1 LKNLELNK
9 HKQFLIIQTLLNKAS
24 SMNVLVL
31 GAGQLARMMALAV
44 KPLNINIRAF
54 DVGSGN
60 VVDPLST
67 NIIFGN
73 LTQGIEFADFITA
86 EFEHIDHQTLALCQ
100 ASGKLR
106 PSSQAIKVG
115 GDRRLEKDLLVKCNI
130 ANAKHQIITTK
141 ADFDQAL
148 AHLSFP
154 LILKSALAGYDGKGQ
169 WRLKDT
175 AKADETWLDIKAFFD
190 GGEQGVQHAVVA
202 EQMVPFDRE
211 VSLVGARDSQGNTVV
226 YPLTENHHTNGVL
239 SVSIATQVNETLQAQ
254 AKQVFDSI
262 ANELNYVGVLAIEF
276 FQIDEQLLVNE
287 IAPRVHNSGH
297 WTQQGADTCQF
308 ENHLRAVC
316 NLPLGSTELIRPSA
330 MINILGEDEVPNAI
344 LNVPSTTLHW
354 YGKSKRAGR
363 KMGHINV
370 SGNSEKQLAERLS
383 LLADILPEA
392 AFEELKP
399 YVTGFKNKL
408 S

>member
-1 LKNLELNK
+1 
-9 HKQFLIIQTLLNKAS
+9 
-24 SMNVLVL
+24 MNVLVL

-67 NIIFGN
+67 NIIFGD
-73 LTQGIEFADFITA
+73 LSQGIEFADFITA

-106 PSSQAIKVG
+106 PSSQAIKTG
-115 GDRRLEKDLLVKCNI
+115 GDRRLEKELLIKCAV
-130 ANAKHQIITTK
+130 ANAKHQIIESK

-148 AHLSFP
+148 NTLSLP

-169 WRLKDT
+169 WRIKDK
-175 AKADETWLDIKAFFD
+175 AQADETWLDIKAFFD
-190 GGEQGVQHAVVA
+190 GGEQGVKHAVVA

-211 VSLVGARDSQGNTVV
+211 VSLVGVRDSQGNTQV
-226 YPLTENHHTNGVL
+226 YPLTENHHSNGVL
-239 SVSIATQVNETLQAQ
+239 SVSIAVDIDDALQTQ
-254 AKQVFDSI
+254 AKKVFDSI
-262 ANELNYVGVLAIEF
+262 ADELNYVGVLAIEF
-276 FQIDEQLLVNE
+276 FQIGEQLLVNE

-316 NLPLGSTELIRPSA
+316 DLPLGSTALIRPSA
-330 MINILGEDEVPNAI
+330 MINILGEDSVPNDI
-344 LNVPSTTLHW
+344 LNVASATLHW

-370 SGNSEKQLAERLS
+370 SGATEQQLATRLQA
-383 LLADILPEA
+383 LAEILPAA
-392 AFEELKP
+392 AFDELKP
-399 YVTGFKNKL
+399 YVTSYQKRLK
-408 S
+408 